1 MTSGRSSHTGRMCN
15 SLQMRVL
22 WLYGFADAYQL
33 SQSVAY
39 WWTLPLLYV
48 GQFHLS
54 FRVLGLFCC
63 F

>member
-1 MTSGRSSHTGRMCN
+1 MTSGRSSPTGRMCN

-33 SQSVAY
+33 SQSIAY

-48 GQFHLS
+48 GQFHFS
-54 FRVLGLFCC
+54 FRV
-63 F
+63 